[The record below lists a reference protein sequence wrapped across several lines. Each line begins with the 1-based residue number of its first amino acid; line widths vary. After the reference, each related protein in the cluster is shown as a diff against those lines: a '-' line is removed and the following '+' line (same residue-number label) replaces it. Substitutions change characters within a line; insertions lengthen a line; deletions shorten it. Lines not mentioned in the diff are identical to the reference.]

1 MRPVT
6 VEGRRIGVDAPA
18 WIIAEAGVNHNGDP
32 ALARKLVAAAAEAGA
47 DAVKFQTFRS
57 AALVTAAAPKA
68 AYQTRATTAGES
80 QRAMLA
86 ALELDMP
93 THAELREHAR
103 KHGLTFFSSPFDE
116 PSADALA
123 ALGVNAFKVPS
134 GEIVNISYL
143 RHLARFG
150 KPLVISTGMATL
162 DEVAVALDEV
172 RASGDPPVVLLH
184 CLSAYPAPVAEVNL
198 RAMDTLRER
207 FACPV
212 GLSDHT
218 LGISVALAAVARG
231 ATVLEKHL
239 TLDKHLPGP
248 DHAASLDPVEFAALV
263 KGVREIEAALGDGV
277 KRPMPS
283 ELDTRRVAR
292 KSIVAA
298 RPLAAGERLTPD
310 ALTLKRPGTGIP
322 PAELPELIG
331 RRVLRAVAADELL
344 DRSWIGQ

>member
-1 MRPVT
+1 MTPLVIG
-6 VEGRRIGVDAPA
+6 GRRIGVDAPV
-18 WIIAEAGVNHNGDP
+18 WVIAEAGVNHNGDL
-32 ALARKLVAAAAEAGA
+32 ALARRLVEAAAAAGA

-68 AYQTRATTAGES
+68 AYQTRATASGES
-80 QRAMLA
+80 QRAMLQ
-86 ALELDMP
+86 ALELDVAA
-93 THAELREHAR
+93 HAELRDHAR

-116 PSADALA
+116 ASADLLA
-123 ALGVNAFKVPS
+123 SLDVEAFKVPS
-134 GEIVNISYL
+134 GEIVNLPYL

-162 DEVAVALDEV
+162 DEVGLALDTVREAGDPAVAV
-172 RASGDPPVVLLH
+172 LH
-184 CLSAYPAPVAEVNL
+184 CVSAYPAPVAEMNL

-207 FACPV
+207 FGRPV
-212 GLSDHT
+212 GLSDHS
-218 LGISVALAAVARG
+218 LGITVALAAVARG

-239 TLDKHLPGP
+239 TLDRSLPGP
-248 DHAASLDPVEFAALV
+248 DHAASLDPADFAALV
-263 KGVREIEAALGDGV
+263 AGVREIEAALGDGD

-298 RPLAAGERLTPD
+298 RRMAAGERLTME

-322 PAELPELIG
+322 PADLPRVLG
-331 RRVLRAVAADELL
+331 RRLLRAVETDDLL
-344 DRSWIGQ
+344 EWSWIGD